1 MESVLP
7 LERGSFFVHRGI
19 EQTLLVDCETDDDV
33 EIALDLSASPSSY
46 EQRAELAGTPRN
58 STRRVTFVHHQSDH
72 DRLKPSLTGS
82 SSEGKESQ
90 KEIQRLREQV
100 GVVAQGHIDTVTN
113 KNHAHLFYETV
124 DRFSRG
130 ITDILIQNNP
140 CIKDFTLQLSD
151 AVSTN
156 ISSGIGHMFSYLP
169 NVLVAWYY
177 HRATSS
183 SKFDPPY
190 PTLALG
196 LPLSLHQKNV
206 KAGNALAQLSGPG
219 VQFDLGSLTE
229 LVLGNLED
237 VSLLV
242 DMWFL
247 RSVLGEHR
255 NQDVHPI
262 PPFELAK
269 QLLLD
274 EWSEENF
281 SHAKRIEAIMPLLVN
296 VESASGYV
304 KYFAA

>member
-1 MESVLP
+1 MDSVLP

-19 EQTLLVDCETDDDV
+19 EQPLLVDCETDDDV

-46 EQRAELAGTPRN
+46 QQRVELVVTARN
-58 STRRVTFVHHQSDH
+58 QTRRVTFVHPQSDH
-72 DRLKPSLTGS
+72 NRLKASCS
-82 SSEGKESQ
+82 SSEGKRIMKGDPPPE
-90 KEIQRLREQV
+90 R
-100 GVVAQGHIDTVTN
+100 TVTDQSR
-113 KNHAHLFYETV
+113 AHLFYETV

-130 ITDILIQNNP
+130 VTDILIQNNP
-140 CIKDFTLQLSD
+140 YIQDYILQLSD

-156 ISSGIGHMFSYLP
+156 ISSGIGRMFSYLP

-177 HRATSS
+177 HRATFTC
-183 SKFDPPY
+183 KFDPPY

-196 LPLSLHQKNV
+196 LPLLLHQKNI
-206 KAGNALAQLSGPG
+206 AGNALAQLSGLG
-219 VQFDLGSLTE
+219 VQFDLGPLTE

-247 RSVLGEHR
+247 RSILGEHR

-274 EWSEENF
+274 EWSEETF
-281 SHAKRIEAIMPLLVN
+281 SHVTRIEAIMPLLVN
-296 VESASGYV
+296 VESASGHV